1 MINIKEGVAK
11 IFPEKFKQ
19 EGVVYICR
27 RHKVLLIL
35 DEFKVLIALAALI
48 ALPIILDKYE
58 ITLFDEYRALL
69 TALYIV
75 ALAFLATAFYA
86 RYYNWKYD
94 LYIITDQRVI
104 DSNRYFPFR
113 KIFTEADLE
122 KVQDS
127 TYNVPGALGF
137 FFHFGNVKIETAGE
151 ASNFEWSGIPSPR
164 SAQQILRRAIET
176 VRGNAGDEI

>member
-1 MINIKEGVAK
+1 MINVREG
-11 IFPEKFKQ
+11 ISGLFPEKFKD
-19 EGVVYICR
+19 EEVVYLCR

-35 DEFKVLIALAALI
+35 DEVKVIMALAALA
-48 ALPIILDKYE
+48 ALPIIIKRYD
-58 ITLFDEYRALL
+58 ISFFDEYKGLSA
-69 TALYIV
+69 AVY
-75 ALAFLATAFYA
+75 AAAFAFLALALYA

-113 KIFTEADLE
+113 KVFTEAELK

-127 TYNVPGALGF
+127 TYDVPDALGF

-151 ASNFEWSGIPSPR
+151 ASDFEWAGIPNPS
-164 SAQQILRRAIET
+164 SAQQILRQTIEA
-176 VRGNAGDEI
+176 VNGHEGDSI